1 MGVSLL
7 VLVVAWCGYRAH
19 NLSAEQKAIK
29 QDYSFVNNISFGVLS
44 VDKWRDLIVDAVRQ
58 RIEDFSLTKAEQDS
72 LHKEIEHI
80 LNGLIDKAD
89 SMMNAPQKSLKGKL
103 RKLAYKTFVNTKS
116 LHQQVPSF
124 SSRIMAEALRPGSK
138 KRLAY
143 VAKSKL
149 EQMGEDT
156 YDSSRD
162 AESASLDSIY
172 RKYGVPDGDTF
183 NRKAL
188 AAVQTLQPRQ
198 YWYAFGMIGGI
209 LVLLGLWYLLR
220 KFRRLHVALY
230 ILSIAMALVLLLVG
244 LTTTMIEIDLRMK
257 SLNFQLLGETIS
269 FQNQVLY
276 FQSKSIVDVVALLL
290 HNGKYD
296 SILVGALILCFSIFF
311 PITKLLST
319 GIYLLGKRSWSKSKF
334 IYFFAFKSGKWSMAD
349 VMVVAILMAYIG
361 FNGIIADSLSSL
373 NYRSNSFTS
382 ISSSNTSLQPGY
394 IIFVAFVLY
403 GLVLSQILQW
413 ITREPKPR
421 LKGRAAT
428 GWPRGGS
435 HDLAGHNDSAGSGE
449 STVSDKDSR

>member
-1 MGVSLL
+1 MGRLFFQRGSLVVGISLL
-7 VLVVAWCGYRAH
+7 VAAVAWCGYQAH
-19 NLSAEQKAIK
+19 HLSGEQKAIK
-29 QDYSFVNNISFGVLS
+29 QDYSIVNNVSYGVLD
-44 VDKWRDLIVDAVRQ
+44 VGKWRDLIVDAVRQ
-58 RIEDFSLTKAEQDS
+58 RIEDFRLTKPEQDS

-103 RKLAYKTFVNTKS
+103 RKLAYRTFVNTKS
-116 LHQQVPSF
+116 LHQQVPAF
-124 SSRIMAEALRPGSK
+124 ATRIMNQALRPSSK

-156 YDSSRD
+156 YDSSRE
-162 AESASLDSIY
+162 AEGIRLDSIY
-172 RKYGVPDGDTF
+172 RKYGVTDLQTF
-183 NRKAL
+183 NTKAQK
-188 AAVQTLQPRQ
+188 VVETLQPRT
-198 YWYAFGMIGGI
+198 YLYAFAMIAGV

-220 KFRRLHVALY
+220 KSRQLHVSLY

-257 SLNFQLLGETIS
+257 SLDFQLLGETIS

-276 FQSKSIVDVVALLL
+276 FQSKSIADVVMLLL
-290 HNGKYD
+290 RHGKYD

-311 PITKLLST
+311 PVTKLLAT
-319 GIYLLGKRSWSKSKF
+319 GIYLLGKRSWSKNKF

-361 FNGIIADSLSSL
+361 FNGIIEDSLHSL

-382 ISSSNTSLQPGY
+382 ITSSDTSLQPGY

-413 ITREPKPR
+413 ITREPLPR
-421 LKGRAAT
+421 
-428 GWPRGGS
+428 P
-435 HDLAGHNDSAGSGE
+435 AGTAGSQRPHR
-449 STVSDKDSR
+449 VSSSR

>member
-1 MGVSLL
+1 MGRLFYQRGSLIVGVSLL
-7 VLVVAWCGYRAH
+7 LAVVAWCGYRAH
-19 NLSAEQKAIK
+19 SLSVEQKAIK

-58 RIEDFSLTKAEQDS
+58 RIENFDLTPAERDS
-72 LHKEIEHI
+72 VRKEIEHM

-103 RKLAYKTFVNTKS
+103 RKLAYRTFVSTKS
-116 LHQQVPSF
+116 LHDQVPAF
-124 SSRIMAEALRPGSK
+124 SNRIMAEALRPGSK

-156 YDSSRD
+156 YDSSR
-162 AESASLDSIY
+162 EVEASRLDSIY
-172 RKYGVPDGDTF
+172 RKYGVSDAEAF
-183 NRKAL
+183 NRKTLQAL
-188 AAVQTLQPRQ
+188 QTLQPRQ
-198 YWYAFGMIGGI
+198 YRYAFAMIGGV

-220 KFRRLHVALY
+220 RSRRLYVSLY
-230 ILSIAMALVLLLVG
+230 ILSIAMALVILLVG
-244 LTTTMIEIDLRMK
+244 LTTTMIEIDLRIK

-269 FQNQVLY
+269 FQNQVIY
-276 FQSKSIVDVVALLL
+276 FQTKSIVEVVVLLL
-290 HNGKYD
+290 RNGKYD
-296 SILVGALILCFSIFF
+296 SMLVGALILCFSIFF

-319 GIYLLGKRSWSKSKF
+319 GIYLLGNRSWSKNKF

-361 FNGIIADSLSSL
+361 FNGLVEDALHSL
-373 NYRSNSFTS
+373 NYRSNTFTS

-413 ITREPKPR
+413 ITREP
-421 LKGRAAT
+421 RARSKSKS
-428 GWPRGGS
+428 P
-435 HDLAGHNDSAGSGE
+435 DSPPPTAGSQRK
-449 STVSDKDSR
+449 VSSAR